1 VIPDDDDE
9 EARAVERVRRT
20 AARMEKRRRERS
32 GFWRHLGHVGVLGW
46 IFVLPLVAAMG
57 LGHWIGRRTG
67 SLVPPLVGAGV
78 GLFAGG
84 WGVWRAITR
93 DLEGEDEERAV
104 KEEETP

>member
-1 VIPDDDDE
+1 MHDRQKVRGGKLGRLRELADVAQGLQLPTQQLENALDE
-9 EARAVERVRRT
+9 GAR
-20 AARMEKRRRERS
+20 
-32 GFWRHLGHVGVLGW
+32 
-46 IFVLPLVAAMG
+46 VLPLVAAMG